1 MNSTEVVFSVAL
13 INGNSTKKSIQRAVV
28 ISKFIQFQKSYL
40 GLEKVDF
47 YQIDKTNL
55 QTVSYLK
62 SF

>member
-55 QTVSYLK
+55 QTVSYLN